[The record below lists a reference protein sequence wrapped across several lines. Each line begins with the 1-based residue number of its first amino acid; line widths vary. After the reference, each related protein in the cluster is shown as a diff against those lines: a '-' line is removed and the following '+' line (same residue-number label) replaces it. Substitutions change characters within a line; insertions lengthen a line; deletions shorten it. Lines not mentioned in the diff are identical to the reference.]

1 MVRKKIIILPKRGM
15 QGELA
20 KECGV
25 HRNTVAA
32 ALLGIRDSD
41 EAELIRKRAKA
52 APYYGVEVKY

>member
-1 MVRKKIIILPKRGM
+1 M
-15 QGELA
+15 QGKLA

-41 EAELIRKRAKA
+41 EAELIRKRAKE
-52 APYYGVEVKY
+52 APYYGVEIKV